1 MYIIRN
7 EKVFTYIDYMPV
19 FKGLNVTEFGE
30 ETCGIH
36 NKALC
41 YRHNYIVHFVL
52 SGTGIFH
59 RDGKTHLLSPG
70 KAFVITPK
78 NLIRYG
84 ADTGREWTYCWISF
98 SGTDCDTL
106 FNQCGFTEKN
116 AVFDFSEEDIAP
128 LRQFLETL
136 KKENPSNPQSFSL
149 AVQAMS
155 FEVLHRC
162 AAKLRTEEPKEQGSS
177 FIIDTAVAY
186 MQANLHKPMNISTL
200 CRELSISR
208 TYFSTLFEATLKQP
222 ALSVPANLR
231 IQRASE
237 LLLKDA
243 GLHVY
248 EVAEMVGFSS
258 AAQFCKTFYKI
269 LGCNPSEYRRTYGH
283 RS

>member
-1 MYIIRN
+1 MYLIHN
-7 EKVFTYIDYMPV
+7 EKVLTYIDYMPV

-30 ETCGIH
+30 ETCGVH
-36 NKALC
+36 NKSLC

-52 SGTGIFH
+52 SGKGSFY
-59 RDGKTHLLSPG
+59 RDGKTHALAPG

-84 ADTGREWTYCWISF
+84 ADDGEEWTYCWISF

-106 FNQCGFTEKN
+106 FRQCGFTEKN

-128 LRQFLETL
+128 LKRCIALL
-136 KKENPSNPQSFSL
+136 KDGAPSHPHAFALS
-149 AVQAMS
+149 VHAMS
-155 FEVLHRC
+155 FEVLCRC
-162 AAKLRTEEPKEQGSS
+162 AAKLRTEEPREQVSS
-177 FIIDTAVAY
+177 SIIDTAVAY

-200 CRELSISR
+200 CRELSVSR

-222 ALSVPANLR
+222 PYQYLQNLR

-237 LLLKDA
+237 LLLKDT
-243 GLHVY
+243 GLHIY

-269 LGCNPSEYRRTYGH
+269 LGCNPTEYRRTYGH
-283 RS
+283 RD